1 MEHKMELKME
11 LLKANGIS
19 KRFGRK
25 IVLDGLSMTIA
36 SGKIVGLLGPNGSGK
51 TTLMKTIA
59 GLISP
64 DAGNI
69 EYPLAASRG
78 IESKKT
84 ISFLPDSLAFPT
96 WMKVSDAFA
105 FYQKMYPDYDS
116 TQAKT
121 IQEILGLP
129 LDESIKKMSKGMQE
143 RVALGVTFSRKTSLY
158 LLDEPLGGID
168 PVGKKKVMQSILA
181 THAEDASI
189 LLSTHLLKDVET
201 VFDSIALLKDGKI
214 VLEKDCEE
222 LRGETGQRVD
232 DIYLEVFGDA

>member
-1 MEHKMELKME
+1 ME
-11 LLKANGIS
+11 LLKVNNVS

-25 IVLDGLSMTIA
+25 RVLDGLSITVTP
-36 SGKIVGLLGPNGSGK
+36 GKIIGLLGPNGSGK

-59 GLISP
+59 GLILP
-64 DAGNI
+64 DAGSI
-69 EYPLAASRG
+69 VYPSAAVRG

-84 ISFLPDSLAFPT
+84 ISFMPDSLAFPT

-105 FYQKMYPDYDS
+105 FYQKMYPDYDDS
-116 TQAKT
+116 QAKT
-121 IQEILGLP
+121 MQEILGLS
-129 LDESIKKMSKGMQE
+129 LNESIKKMSKGMQE
-143 RVALGVTFSRKTSLY
+143 RVALGVTFSRKTALY

-189 LLSTHLLKDVET
+189 LLSTHLIKDVET
-201 VFDSIALLKDGKI
+201 VFDSIALLKGGKI

-222 LRGETGQRVD
+222 LRQETGQRVD